1 MYLSFK
7 PAADRMLAVYNEYQ
21 FHALTDILAVR
32 MTIEADN
39 KRIHAILGVSSD
51 QN

>member
-1 MYLSFK
+1 MF
-7 PAADRMLAVYNEYQ
+7 AVYNEYQ

-39 KRIHAILGVSSD
+39 KRILAILGVSSD